1 MFATTIAGGQLASTA
16 PDVCKTI
23 VGTATVPV
31 PYPATGMPSSAMPI
45 TKKVFI
51 VNAPALNLLSKVTP
65 TMGDQPG
72 ASGGGGAVSNTVM
85 GPIEYVTSSP
95 KVFLEGAPAVRLNDS
110 VTMNNRNT
118 VGVNGLPSQTKVM
131 VG

>member
-1 MFATTIAGGQLASTA
+1 MFATTIAGGQLAATA

-31 PYPATGMPSSAMPI
+31 PYPVTGMPSGAMPV

-51 VNAPALNLLSKVTP
+51 VNAPALNLMSKVNP
-65 TMGDQPG
+65 T
-72 ASGGGGAVSNTVM
+72 M
-85 GPIEYVTSSP
+85 GPIEYLSASP
-95 KVFLEGAPAVRLNDS
+95 KVFLEGAPAVRLSDS
-110 VTMNNRNT
+110 VTLNNRNT

-131 VG
+131 LG

>member
-1 MFATTIAGGQLASTA
+1 MFATTIAGGQLAATA
-16 PDVCKTI
+16 PDVCKT
-23 VGTATVPV
+23 VAGTAVVPV
-31 PYPATGMPSSAMPI
+31 PYPATGMPSGAMPV

-51 VNAPALNLLSKVTP
+51 VNAPALNLLSKITP

-72 ASGGGGAVSNTVM
+72 ASGGGGVVSSTIM
-85 GPIEYVTSSP
+85 GPIEYLTASP

-131 VG
+131 LG

>member
-1 MFATTIAGGQLASTA
+1 MFATTMAGGQLASTA
-16 PDVCKTI
+16 PDVCKTV

-31 PYPATGMPSSAMPI
+31 PYPATGMPSGAMPV
-45 TKKVFI
+45 TKKVFV
-51 VNAPALNLLSKVTP
+51 VNAPALNLMSKVTP

-72 ASGGGGAVSNTVM
+72 ASGGGGAVSNTIM

-95 KVFLEGAPAVRLNDS
+95 KVFLEGAPAVRLSDS

-131 VG
+131 IG